1 MVSHSNLN
9 VGLNLSRVYEI
20 PSILDDH
27 SWGHFFHITIFV
39 TLLNWSQWT
48 THIIWDACGR
58 SLQFGVLS
66 FLTLLGLLLLSTLNV
81 VADILSSNRHVFTLN
96 NMHKNLALLDVV
108 VADRLAFF
116 YNWLEFTTILE
127 KTIENTNE
135 WICVI
140 KFDFLNHS
148 FVLIIL

>member
-1 MVSHSNLN
+1 VVSHSNLN
-9 VGLNLSRVYEI
+9 VGLNLGRVDEVS
-20 PSILDDH
+20 SILDDH
-27 SWGHFFHITIFV
+27 SWGHFFHVTIFV

-48 THIIWDACGR
+48 AHIVWNACGR

-66 FLTLLGLLLLSTLNV
+66 FLTLLGLLLLSTLDV

-116 YNWLEFTTILE
+116 YDWLEFTTVLE
-127 KTIENTNE
+127 
-135 WICVI
+135 
-140 KFDFLNHS
+140 
-148 FVLIIL
+148 